1 MNDLN
6 QEQVQKDQAQ
16 SRLMQFIKS
25 RKIILSAG
33 TVLLAGGIFLAGHQ
47 YVEANKVPYYHVYYN
62 GQEIGGIKTT
72 SQLKQAYKERQAEL
86 DKQYPDANIVLQTDG
101 VTTELQKEYKA
112 DVDSK
117 ATLDKLEQLLPYH
130 AEGVEIKIDG
140 KTVAVVKDEEAAA
153 AVLNQVKNK
162 YVPGA
167 APVSAEAIKLT
178 SLSASGSTAVPTRL
192 AKTKKSA
199 AADSAASTSAPQVES
214 VKFVEDVEAE
224 PYTGSAD
231 QVLSVEEAAKRLLQD
246 KEESVTYKVREGDTI
261 SAIAKRMG
269 TTQKEIFQL
278 NPGLSEL
285 KMQIG
290 QELNIKKASHTLTV
304 QSVERTYTSVV
315 TEPPVETKTNPELA
329 AGKTVIAS
337 PGAHGSKIMNYQV
350 IKENGQVVSKQFI
363 GQTVTKETSPK
374 IIVKG
379 TKKIVKASAQKTS
392 AGSSYMFAWPVS
404 SPTITSPFGTRWGDM
419 HKGIDVVSS
428 NHTIRAAADGK
439 VTFTGVKTGYGNCIV
454 IKHANGYETL
464 YGHLSKISVSNGET
478 VSQGDKI
485 GVMGS
490 TGRSTGTHL
499 HFEIHKN
506 GELQSPTKYL
516 N

>member
-16 SRLMQFIKS
+16 PGLMKFLKS
-25 RKIILSAG
+25 RKVILSAG

-62 GQEIGGIKTT
+62 GQEIGGIKNT
-72 SQLKQAYKERQAEL
+72 SQLEQAYKERQAEL
-86 DKQYPDANIVLQTDG
+86 DKQYPDANIVLRTDS

-117 ATLDKLEQLLPYH
+117 ATLDKLEELLPYH
-130 AEGVEIKIDG
+130 AEGVEIKIG
-140 KTVAVVKDEEAAA
+140 GETVAVVKDEAAA
-153 AVLNQVKNK
+153 AEVLNEVSSK
-162 YVPGA
+162 YVPGS
-167 APVSAEAIKLT
+167 APVSTDSIKLT
-178 SLSASGSTAVPTRL
+178 RLSASDSAVPTPL
-192 AKTKKSA
+192 AKTKKTA
-199 AADSAASTSAPQVES
+199 AKTTSSSSVPQVES
-214 VKFVEDVEAE
+214 VKFVEKIEAE
-224 PYTGSAD
+224 PFAGSAD

-246 KEESVTYKVREGDTI
+246 KEESVTYKVKEGDTI
-261 SAIAKRMG
+261 SEIAKRMG

-285 KMQIG
+285 KVQIG

-304 QSVERTYTSVV
+304 QSVERTYESVV
-315 TEPPVETKTNPELA
+315 TEPPVETRTNSKLA
-329 AGKTVIAS
+329 EGKTVIAS
-337 PGAHGSKIMNYQV
+337 PGAHGSKIMNYEV
-350 IKENGQVVSKQFI
+350 VKENGKVVSKQFI
-363 GQTVTKETSPK
+363 GQTVTKATSPK

-379 TKKIVKASAQKTS
+379 TMKIVKASAKKTS
-392 AGSSYMFAWPVS
+392 ASSSSSMFAWPIS
-404 SPTITSPFGTRWGDM
+404 SPTITSPFGTRWGEM
-419 HKGIDVVSS
+419 HKGTDMISS
-428 NHTIRAAADGK
+428 NYTIHAAADGK

-464 YGHLSKISVSNGET
+464 YGHLSKISVSTGDN

-485 GVMGS
+485 GIMGS
-490 TGRSTGTHL
+490 TGHSTGIHL

-506 GELQSPTKYL
+506 GELQNPTKYL